1 MLLND
6 FSYASF
12 YTGFIMKWSVKPE
25 ESGKKIYEGS
35 ANKSLISSKP
45 LKTVKNKP

>member
-12 YTGFIMKWSVKPE
+12 YTGFIMKWSVNPE
-25 ESGKKIYEGS
+25 ESGKKSMKEV
-35 ANKSLISSKP
+35 LINP
-45 LKTVKNKP
+45 

>member
-12 YTGFIMKWSVKPE
+12 YTGFVMKWSVKPE
-25 ESGKKIYEGS
+25 ESGKLYMKEVTI
-35 ANKSLISSKP
+35 NP
-45 LKTVKNKP
+45 